1 MTPDVRRPIDRWLL
15 FFVLLLVAVG
25 MVWVYSASG
34 MKSSVA
40 TTFLVQQM
48 VAGGIGIALMLAL
61 SQVDLRALREKPR
74 ALQIVYV
81 IFVLLLVAVF
91 FFPDVKGAHRWI
103 RFLGQRF
110 QPSEFFKPLVVL
122 ITAWWMVRY
131 QEVWTRLQE
140 SLPRLVLLLLIIGL
154 PLGLILFEPDFGTT
168 VLVAL
173 VVFIL
178 VFLGGLHRALLVGFG
193 GTLVVGAIA
202 AVVASPYR
210 MERVMSFRNPEA
222 DPLGKGHQALQS
234 LIAVGNGGIF
244 GVGVGNS
251 MQKLFY
257 LPEAHNDFIFAVIG
271 EEAGL
276 VGTVA
281 VLLLFMAILWRG
293 YRITRRLRDH
303 YLRLCAIGFTML
315 LVVQAFMNM
324 SVVLSIA
331 PNKGIPLPF
340 ISYGWTS
347 LMASLA
353 TLGLL
358 LAVSK
363 EAGE

>member
-1 MTPDVRRPIDRWLL
+1 MAPDVRRPIDRWLL
-15 FFVLLLVAVG
+15 FFAFLLMAVG

-103 RFLGQRF
+103 RLLGQRF

-131 QEVWTRLQE
+131 QDVWTRLQE

-168 VLVAL
+168 VLVSL
-173 VVFIL
+173 VVFML
-178 VFLGGLHRALLVGFG
+178 VFLGGLHRALLAGFG
-193 GTLVVGAIA
+193 GTLALGAVM

-210 MERVMSFRNPEA
+210 LARVMSFRNPEA

-257 LPEAHNDFIFAVIG
+257 LPEAHNDFIFAVIA

-281 VLLLFMAILWRG
+281 VLLLFSGILWRG
-293 YRITRRLRDH
+293 YRISRRVRDN
-303 YLRLCAIGFTML
+303 YLRLCAIGFTMI

-340 ISYGWTS
+340 ISYGGTS

-363 EAGE
+363 EASE

>member
-1 MTPDVRRPIDRWLL
+1 MIPDVRRPVDRWLL
-15 FFVLLLVAVG
+15 LCALLLVAIG

-34 MKSSVA
+34 LKSSVA

-48 VAGGIGIALMLAL
+48 VAGAIGIAMMLAL
-61 SQVDLRALREKPR
+61 SQVDLGMLREKPR
-74 ALQIVYV
+74 PLQITYV

-103 RFLGQRF
+103 RVLGQRF
-110 QPSEFFKPLVVL
+110 QPSEFFKPLAVL

-131 QEVWTRLQE
+131 QDVWGRIQD
-140 SLPRLVLLLLIIGL
+140 SLPKLVMLILIMGL

-168 VLVAL
+168 ALVIL
-173 VVFIL
+173 VVFVL
-178 VFLGGLHRALLVGFG
+178 VLLGGLHKTLLAGFG
-193 GTLVVGAIA
+193 GVILLGVSVAIA
-202 AVVASPYR
+202 ASPYR
-210 MERVMSFRNPEA
+210 MARVMSFRNPEA

-234 LIAVGNGGIF
+234 LIAVGNGGLF

-257 LPEAHNDFIFAVIG
+257 LPEAHNDFIFAVIA

-276 VGTVA
+276 IGTVV
-281 VLLLFMAILWRG
+281 VLLLFSAILWRG
-293 YRITRRLRDH
+293 YRIARRVRDSF
-303 YLRLCAIGFTML
+303 LRLCAIGFTLML
-315 LVVQAFMNM
+315 VMQAFMNM

-340 ISYGWTS
+340 ISYGGTS

-353 TLGLL
+353 ILGLL
-358 LAVSK
+358 LAISK
-363 EAGE
+363 EASE

>member
-1 MTPDVRRPIDRWLL
+1 MAPDVRRPIDRWLL
-15 FFVLLLVAVG
+15 LFSLLLVAVG

-34 MKSSVA
+34 LKSSIA

-74 ALQIVYV
+74 ALQVVYV

-103 RFLGQRF
+103 RILGQRF

-131 QEVWTRLQE
+131 QEVWTRLQD
-140 SLPRLVLLLLIIGL
+140 SLSRLVLLLLVIGL

-178 VFLGGLHRALLVGFG
+178 VFLGGLHRALLAGLG
-193 GTLVVGAIA
+193 SLLALATILAIVA
-202 AVVASPYR
+202 APYR
-210 MERVMSFRNPEA
+210 LARVMSFRNPEA

-234 LIAVGNGGIF
+234 LIAVGNGGVF

-257 LPEAHNDFIFAVIG
+257 LPEAHNDFIFAVIA

-276 VGTVA
+276 VGTVT
-281 VLLLFMAILWRG
+281 VLLLFTAILWRG
-293 YRITRRLRDH
+293 YRISRRVRDSF
-303 YLRLCAIGFTML
+303 LRLCAIGFTLL

-340 ISYGWTS
+340 ISYGGTS

-353 TLGLL
+353 ILGLL

-363 EAGE
+363 DASE

>member
-1 MTPDVRRPIDRWLL
+1 
-15 FFVLLLVAVG
+15 
-25 MVWVYSASG
+25 
-34 MKSSVA
+34 
-40 TTFLVQQM
+40 
-48 VAGGIGIALMLAL
+48 
-61 SQVDLRALREKPR
+61 
-74 ALQIVYV
+74 
-81 IFVLLLVAVF
+81 
-91 FFPDVKGAHRWI
+91 
-103 RFLGQRF
+103 
-110 QPSEFFKPLVVL
+110 
-122 ITAWWMVRY
+122 
-131 QEVWTRLQE
+131 
-140 SLPRLVLLLLIIGL
+140 
-154 PLGLILFEPDFGTT
+154 
-168 VLVAL
+168 
-173 VVFIL
+173 
-178 VFLGGLHRALLVGFG
+178 
-193 GTLVVGAIA
+193 
-202 AVVASPYR
+202 
-210 MERVMSFRNPEA
+210 
-222 DPLGKGHQALQS
+222 
-234 LIAVGNGGIF
+234 
-244 GVGVGNS
+244 
-251 MQKLFY
+251 
-257 LPEAHNDFIFAVIG
+257 VIG

-340 ISYGWTS
+340 ISYGGTS